1 MDTQSVNLWN
11 TKSSKSST
19 CDSQHW
25 RVVGVVHS
33 KTLTFFVS
41 FWQPTGWCPVH
52 TGWGYHVFVLICTID
67 VYILCASYIYSYLF
81 IYLFIYLCVYMN
93 SYIYIH
99 VLCVSIRRVYVYIY
113 MACACAKQYVIDSG
127 SLDTLLHIFMPIKYV
142 ESLRSV
148 YIHIHSIGV

>member
-67 VYILCASYIYSYLF
+67 VYILCASYIYIVIYLF
-81 IYLFIYLCVYMN
+81 IYLFICVFTWIRTFTYMYYAYLYVVFTC
-93 SYIYIH
+93 IYIWHVH
-99 VLCVSIRRVYVYIY
+99 VLNN
-113 MACACAKQYVIDSG
+113 VIDSG